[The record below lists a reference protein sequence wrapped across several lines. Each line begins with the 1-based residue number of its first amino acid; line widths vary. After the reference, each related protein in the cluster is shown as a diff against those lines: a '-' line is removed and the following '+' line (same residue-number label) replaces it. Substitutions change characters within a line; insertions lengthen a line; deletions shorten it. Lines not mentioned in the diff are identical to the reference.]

1 MAGDTSG
8 VLQLATNGSTTAVT
22 VDASQNVGIGTTSP
36 LSKLDIIVNTA
47 DGNGITVKN
56 NNNSAYF
63 TLDANGATGY
73 GVTGWANSTVLE
85 SVPASTGGLVLGSY
99 TGNITFQTARTER
112 MRIDSSG
119 NVGIGTT
126 SPVSRLE
133 LSSSAT
139 SAAAGFTS
147 TNTNSAG
154 YSTLQLRNTGTSGRT
169 YTIAVGGNTSGN
181 PGAFY
186 VYDDT
191 APAERMR
198 IDSSGRVGIAKSS
211 GLTGQLNVGNGQG
224 FSNGTGALT
233 LAAVVLD
240 GNYGGGLSFIDGS
253 QGYSLWSQTS
263 GADFYIR
270 RATTTGAFTGGVFI
284 NNAATSWSAASDEN
298 VKDIIEPIGNAIEKV
313 LTLRTVI
320 GKYKDEEEGIRHP
333 FLIAQ
338 DVEKVLPEAVS
349 IMNKNSEN
357 ECLGLSYTD
366 TIPLLVAAIKEQQ
379 TIINDLKARITA
391 LEGAA

>member
-1 MAGDTSG
+1 LASQINASNSGFGGIVSTGDSSG
-8 VLQLATNGSTTAVT
+8 VLELQTTGTTALT
-22 VDASQNVGIGTTSP
+22 IDTSQRAAFVAGTAALPAITTTGDTNTGMFFPAADTIAFTEGGTEAMRLNSSGNVGIGQTSP

-47 DGNGITVKN
+47 DGDGIKVTN

-63 TLDANGATGY
+63 TLNTNGATGY

-119 NVGIGTT
+119 
-126 SPVSRLE
+126 R
-133 LSSSAT
+133 A
-139 SAAAGFTS
+139 
-147 TNTNSAG
+147 
-154 YSTLQLRNTGTSGRT
+154 
-169 YTIAVGGNTSGN
+169 
-181 PGAFY
+181 
-186 VYDDT
+186 
-191 APAERMR
+191 
-198 IDSSGRVGIAKSS
+198 GIAKSS
-211 GLTGQLNVGNGQG
+211 GLTGQLNVTNGQG
-224 FSNGTGALT
+224 FSNGTGALP
-233 LAAVVLD
+233 LAAIALD
-240 GNYGGGLSFIDGS
+240 GGFGGGLSFIDGS
-253 QGYSLWSQTS
+253 QGYSLWTQGN

-298 VKDIIEPIGNAIEKV
+298 VKDIIEPIENAIEKV
-313 LTLRTVI
+313 STLRTVI

-338 DVEKVLPEAVS
+338 DVEKVLPEAISV
-349 IMNKNSEN
+349 MNKGSEN

-379 TIINDLKARITA
+379 TIINDLKTRIET
-391 LEGAA
+391 LEAK